1 MVRYLKY
8 IVLVFG
14 SLGLMIGSF
23 FFFQNKQDI
32 LHAWSASEKIDYAYV
47 SKKCSESK
55 SVMPCLED
63 EFAEFAKKASIT
75 GMGIG
80 MKMVFNVIDHE
91 KFSVRPFESEIESKI
106 FYSLVYLRVN
116 NSAMANVYKN
126 YNGFQVFYA
135 GFIGSLPKFYED
147 AFEFS
152 ENLLNGLHG
161 PDGIE
166 QLADGAKKQKY
177 LSELKEVEEKYFYLK
192 STATEFIEKETKRL
206 RELAGEE

>member
-23 FFFQNKQDI
+23 FFFQNKEDI
-32 LHAWSASEKIDYAYV
+32 LQAWSASEKIDYAYLAQN
-47 SKKCSESK
+47 CDAEK
-55 SVMPCLED
+55 SAMSCLER
-63 EFAEFAKKASIT
+63 EFAEYAKKVSIT

-91 KFSVRPFESEIESKI
+91 KFSVRPLESEIESKI
-106 FYSLVYLRVN
+106 YYSLVYLRIN

-166 QLADGAKKQKY
+166 QLADGEKKQQY
-177 LSELKEVEEKYFYLK
+177 LSELKEVEDNYFRLK
-192 STATEFIEKETKRL
+192 STALEFIENETNRL
-206 RELAGEE
+206 KKLAGEE